1 MRRGGAYFRVCD
13 PAWID
18 PSDTRPSQRVGGRW
32 NPPDRPGRPGFGALY
47 LYQSL
52 AASREN
58 ARRYVRM
65 RAGAAAT
72 FDDIAT
78 SALPDL
84 QHYAVAESN
93 FVDAVTTDGIAE
105 LGLAATY
112 PTAIPH
118 PPCQGI
124 SEAAYAA
131 SELGIAVLS
140 AVAPAEEELVVFDH
154 AVAAVDMKGT
164 REKFL
169 AWF

>member
-1 MRRGGAYFRVCD
+1 
-13 PAWID
+13 
-18 PSDTRPSQRVGGRW
+18 
-32 NPPDRPGRPGFGALY
+32 LY
-47 LYQSL
+47 LNQSL

-112 PTAIPH
+112 PTATPH